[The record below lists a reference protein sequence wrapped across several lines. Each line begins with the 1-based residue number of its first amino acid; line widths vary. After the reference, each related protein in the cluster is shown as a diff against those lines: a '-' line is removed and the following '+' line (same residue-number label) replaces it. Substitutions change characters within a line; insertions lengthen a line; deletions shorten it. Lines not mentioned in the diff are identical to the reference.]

1 MIVITFKHPDPQIV
15 QPVLQEIINDYFQ
28 KHREIHSVGGQFD
41 DALAREGSAL
51 SQQLSD
57 TEQQLANLKNK
68 ANIISLDDSRK
79 GLADQISKIRESIYD
94 AQAELV
100 GYVAVMK
107 PAEVTTNDK
116 SVTATNVASTAIPPE
131 QIDSYKSICASLDAL
146 HKKEQDYVVQGFT
159 SSNSLIM
166 EVDAQIADLQKA
178 KGDLQ
183 EKYPQIT
190 DVKITPSGSG
200 GSSRGGSG
208 DANCAS
214 HGPSSQ
220 NQSLG

>member
-1 MIVITFKHPDPQIV
+1 MTI
-15 QPVLQEIINDYFQ
+15 FQ

-41 DALAREGSAL
+41 DALAREESAL
-51 SQQLSD
+51 SQQISD

-107 PAEVTTNDK
+107 PAGVTTNDK

-166 EVDAQIADLQKA
+166 EVDAQI
-178 KGDLQ
+178 
-183 EKYPQIT
+183 
-190 DVKITPSGSG
+190 V
-200 GSSRGGSG
+200 
-208 DANCAS
+208 
-214 HGPSSQ
+214 
-220 NQSLG
+220 